1 MKIVTYNVNS
11 INARLE
17 NLLDFLR
24 LNSPDIVLLQEI
36 KTEFSGFPFFE
47 IKAAGYEA
55 KILGQKSYNGVAI
68 LSREKIEIT
77 AEGLPDFPD
86 ENARYLEA
94 VTSVCGEKI
103 RVASIYL
110 PNGNPPYNN
119 PNDDSKFAYKL
130 RFMDALYNRCKTVL
144 SYHEN
149 TVLGGDFNVIFKD
162 EDVYNPEIFRNNALF
177 REEVRRNLAAYLYLG
192 FYDTFRTLYPHK
204 NGYTYWDYSGGA
216 LAADL
221 GMRIDYLLASPS
233 MVDRLEKCE
242 VDKKTRNSGKPS
254 DHAPLIAYFKEK
266 QC

>member
-94 VTSVCGEKI
+94 VIEPLHEEDIQSSEILIKRISFDI
-103 RVASIYL
+103 R
-110 PNGNPPYNN
+110 
-119 PNDDSKFAYKL
+119 
-130 RFMDALYNRCKTVL
+130 
-144 SYHEN
+144 
-149 TVLGGDFNVIFKD
+149 
-162 EDVYNPEIFRNNALF
+162 NALQNKKLKKSIKDKYILF
-177 REEVRRNLAAYLYLG
+177 LSELEQR
-192 FYDTFRTLYPHK
+192 
-204 NGYTYWDYSGGA
+204 YS
-216 LAADL
+216 ADL
-221 GMRIDYLLASPS
+221 
-233 MVDRLEKCE
+233 
-242 VDKKTRNSGKPS
+242 KKSV
-254 DHAPLIAYFKEK
+254 FK
-266 QC
+266 